1 MNSKGCILMMAGG
14 TGGHVFPA
22 LSVAK
27 ELMAQGYTVE
37 WLGTPRGIEN
47 ELIPNASIT
56 LHHID
61 ITGLRGKGLA
71 GLLTAPWRIINAV
84 WQALKIIK
92 TIRPCAVVGFGGY
105 ATGPGG
111 IAAKLTGIPVLIH
124 EQNAIAG
131 MTNKLLAPISNV
143 AMQAFPN
150 ALKNAL
156 VVGNPVRTEV
166 AAIPAPLTRYRIES
180 KTPLK
185 VLVVGGSLGAT
196 ALNQLILDSMKLLS
210 GHTVIE
216 LRHQVGK
223 ANYAN
228 MVAAYKEAKIDAE
241 IIAFI
246 DDIAASYAWADL
258 VICRAGA
265 LTVAEI
271 SAAGAAAIF
280 VPFPFAVDDHQT
292 ANAQYLAEHN
302 AAIIYQ
308 QTDLSAEILAEQLAH
323 FSVHREE
330 LLNIACNA
338 RQQAITTA
346 TTVVTEKIKRFCR
359 G

>member
-1 MNSKGCILMMAGG
+1 MNTKGCILMMAGG

-27 ELMAQGYTVE
+27 ELMAQGYQIE
-37 WLGTPRGIEN
+37 WLGTARGIEN
-47 ELIPNASIT
+47 KLVPAADIP
-56 LHHID
+56 LHHIN
-61 ITGLRGKGLA
+61 IAGLRGKGKL
-71 GLLTAPWRIINAV
+71 GLLTAPWRIAKAV

-92 TIRPCAVVGFGGY
+92 KIQPCAVVGFGGY

-111 IAAKLTGIPVLIH
+111 VAAKLAGVPVLVH

-131 MTNKLLAPISNV
+131 MTNKLLAPISDV
-143 AMQAFPN
+143 VMQAFPN
-150 ALKNAL
+150 ALKNAQL
-156 VVGNPVRTEV
+156 VGNPVRSEV
-166 AAIPAPLTRYRIES
+166 AALPAPLARYRIAHNA
-180 KTPLK
+180 PLK
-185 VLVVGGSLGAT
+185 VLVVGGSLGAA
-196 ALNQLILDSMKLLS
+196 ALNKLMLESMRLLA
-210 GHTVIE
+210 GKVAIE
-216 LRHQVGK
+216 LRHQVGQ
-223 ANYAN
+223 ANYES
-228 MVAAYKEAKIDAE
+228 MIEAYKEAQLNVE
-241 IIAFI
+241 TVAFI
-246 DDIAASYAWADL
+246 EDMAASYAWADL

-271 SAAGAAAIF
+271 AAAGVAAIF

-292 ANAQYLAEHN
+292 ANAQYLAAN
-302 AAIIYQ
+302 NGALIYQ
-308 QTDLSAEILAEQLAH
+308 QTDLSAELLAERLTY

-346 TTVVTEKIKRFCR
+346 TTVVAEEIKRFCR